1 MRCLERDPSARA
13 WRNTNPADLLKETE
27 GWTSRDFTTISF
39 AGRKLWDK
47 QRERKLRDEEVIA
60 KMITFYQSLSRRS
73 KQDIHPQ
80 LFVSHWDKSLHFHIV
95 ECSSHRITRKARA
108 QTFRKVFQ
116 KFHKWPKNLY
126 GSVIHSQPYDES
138 KGALFYSSA
147 GHNQLFTTPFLA
159 KRKPPTKIKTIF
171 TPQSEPDLYTL
182 ELMKALDLIG

>member
-1 MRCLERDPSARA
+1 MTCLERDPQARS

-80 LFVSHWDKSLHFHIV
+80 PFVSHWDKSLHFHVV

-126 GSVIHSQPYDES
+126 GSVIHSQPYDAT

-147 GHNQLFTTPFLA
+147 GHNQLFTRPFGPRRKLGRYNNEYPFISELLA
-159 KRKPPTKIKTIF
+159 A
-171 TPQSEPDLYTL
+171 L
-182 ELMKALDLIG
+182 EN